1 MALDHAAMTAGSN
14 RTVGVYVGLGANLGD
29 AAATLRA
36 AFEHLNALP
45 STRLDAA
52 SRLYRTPAWGL
63 RDQPDFVNAVAALS
77 TGLAAQNLLEELLAI
92 ERVFGRRRAEDG
104 SDRWGPRSLD
114 LDLLL
119 YGDARIDLPGLHVPH
134 PYLHR
139 RAFVLW
145 PLREIAPDTVVPGL
159 GRVRDLADALPAEE
173 TGGIEAL
180 ADA

>member
-1 MALDHAAMTAGSN
+1 MTTDANES
-14 RTVGVYVGLGANLGD
+14 VVAYVGLGANLGD

-36 AFEHLNALP
+36 AFGHLNALP

-63 RDQPDFVNAVAALS
+63 RDQPDFVNAAARLETRLS
-77 TGLAAQNLLEELLAI
+77 ARVLLDALLGI
-92 ERVFGRRRAEDG
+92 ERDFGRRRADDG

-119 YGDARIDLPGLHVPH
+119 YGDARIDAPGLHVPH

-145 PLREIAPDTVVPGL
+145 PLREIAPDTEVPGL
-159 GRVRDLADALPAEE
+159 GRIRGLADALPAEE
-173 TGGIEAL
+173 ASGIEAL
-180 ADA
+180 PDVSSSAE